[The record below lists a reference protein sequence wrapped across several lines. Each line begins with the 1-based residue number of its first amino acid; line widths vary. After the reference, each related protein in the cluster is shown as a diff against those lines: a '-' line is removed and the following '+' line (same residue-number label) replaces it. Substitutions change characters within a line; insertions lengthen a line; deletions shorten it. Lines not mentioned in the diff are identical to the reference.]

1 LKLHE
6 HQARKLLSEFSI
18 PVPRGIVASSVDE
31 AISAFHELGGPVV
44 VKAQVLSGGRGKA
57 GGVVLANNEAAVES
71 AAKNILRLEIGGYSV
86 KRLLIT
92 DACEISKEIYLSAL
106 IDRNAGAIAVMAS
119 SKGGMDIEEV
129 ALQSP
134 ELIMR
139 RHVDYATGLPQF
151 MARELGFELGLDWDQ
166 VKEFQSIASNLVELL
181 KQVDASLVEIN
192 PLIVDGE
199 GHCRAIDAKID
210 LDDNAMGRH
219 PELENLRNPEE
230 YTREEI
236 EARNAGISYIKL
248 DGNIG
253 CMVNGAGLAMALL
266 DVIKGEGGEPANF
279 LDVGGG
285 ADSVQVRTAMNIIL
299 SDPTVRVILINIFG
313 GITRC
318 DEVANGVIEA
328 LGSISKD
335 VDLVVRL
342 VGTNEDEGLS
352 LLKTAGISAHS
363 SMVEA
368 VKQAVELA
376 S

>member
-1 LKLHE
+1 MKLHE